1 MQSINI
7 KTFHFTLGITGIVA
21 CLLLPAC
28 SFQTYHPQP
37 LTPQSVAGNYTQR
50 RIDSADFKQ
59 YLINQGYSAE
69 SVPMAHWG
77 LNELTLSALFFHP
90 ELAVSRAQWR
100 AAMSSEATAAQS
112 PLANINT
119 NVQHHSVANDGVSPW
134 TYGLGIDLPIETA
147 GKKQARIDRARFLSE
162 AARIEIAQ
170 KAWEI
175 RKRLKLSL
183 LDYAYSQQ
191 LSEVLQQ
198 EITLRS
204 EIVAMLEKRL
214 SLGAASSI
222 EVSNARLLLQKAQ
235 QSLSSE
241 QGRQP
246 ALLSAVINNAGL
258 PAQALAANHIN
269 YPIFTA
275 TPAPI
280 KLQST
285 ELQAAALQNRLDI
298 RANLARYA
306 AAEAKLK
313 LEIAKQYPD
322 VVLSPAYS
330 YDQGDNIWSLGV
342 SGLMTLLY
350 KNQALIAEAKSLREV
365 EASQFFALQSQ
376 VMNELSQAQT
386 RYQALLK
393 EQAQALQIQQAQRAR
408 TEQSARQFNA
418 GYIDR
423 LEFATIKLENL
434 LAAQYSLN
442 VAFKIQG
449 AMANLEDVMQMPLD
463 DSFAIPEHLEQH
475 LAAQTSP
482 VQE

>member
-1 MQSINI
+1 MQSINT
-7 KTFHFTLGITGIVA
+7 KTSNFTLAITSIIA

-28 SFQTYHPQP
+28 SFQTYSPKP
-37 LTPQSVAGNYTQR
+37 LTPQSAADNYAQR
-50 RIDSADFKQ
+50 SIDRADFKQ
-59 YLINQGYSAE
+59 YLLSQGYSAE
-69 SVPMAHWG
+69 SLPIAHWG

-100 AAMSSEATAAQS
+100 AAMSSEAIAAQN

-119 NVQHHSVANDGVSPW
+119 NLQHHSIANDGVSPW

-170 KAWEI
+170 KAWQI

-191 LSEVLQQ
+191 LSAVLQQ

-235 QSLSSE
+235 QSLASE

-246 ALLSAVINNAGL
+246 VLLNGVINNAGL
-258 PAQALAANHIN
+258 PAAAISASHIS
-269 YPIFTA
+269 YPVFTT
-275 TPAPI
+275 TPSAI
-280 KLQST
+280 KLPT
-285 ELQAAALQNRLDI
+285 AELQTAALQNRLDI
-298 RANLARYA
+298 RASLAKYA

-330 YDQGDNIWSLGV
+330 YDQSDNIWSLSV

-350 KNQALIAEAKSLREV
+350 KNQALIEEAKSLREV

-376 VMNELSQAQT
+376 VINELNQA
-386 RYQALLK
+386 RASYQALLK
-393 EQAQALQIQQAQRAR
+393 EQTQALQIQQAQGAR

-423 LEFATIKLENL
+423 LELGTIKLENL

-442 VAFKIQG
+442 VAYKTQAAIV
-449 AMANLEDVMQMPLD
+449 NLEDVMQMPLD
-463 DSFAIPEHLEQH
+463 DSFTIPEHLEKN
-475 LAAQTSP
+475 LAAQTLP